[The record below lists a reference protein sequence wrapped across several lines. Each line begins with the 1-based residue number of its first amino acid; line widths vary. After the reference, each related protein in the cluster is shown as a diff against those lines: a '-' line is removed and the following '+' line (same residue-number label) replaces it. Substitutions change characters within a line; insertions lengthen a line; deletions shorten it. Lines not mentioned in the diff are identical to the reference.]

1 MQKKEKGLGRGLD
14 ALIKPSF
21 YEEKNTD
28 SVQLS
33 VQKVKPNPFQPRKNF
48 AEESIHEL
56 AASIKENGVL
66 QPILVRRNENQEY
79 EIIAGERRW
88 RASIEAGLNTI
99 PALVRDYDN
108 NQVLAIAL
116 IENLQRE
123 DLNPMEQAYALQRL
137 QTELGINQEVL
148 ADRIGKSRS
157 QLANILRLIRLPQKI
172 RAMLEDRSLS
182 PGHARCL
189 LGIKDE
195 NLMLDTAEK
204 IVSKNLSV
212 RQTEDLVKKI
222 TMEKKIKNRNKKND
236 FVSSLER
243 RIKEKVHDK
252 INVHMQGNEKKG
264 KVVLQYKSEDELES
278 LLICLGIENKHSET
292 S

>member
-1 MQKKEKGLGRGLD
+1 MQKKEKGLGKGLD

-33 VQKVKPNPFQPRKNF
+33 VQKVKPNPYQPRKNF
-48 AEESIHEL
+48 AEESISEL
-56 AASIKENGVL
+56 AASIQENGVL
-66 QPILVRRNENQEY
+66 QPILVRKNENQEY

-137 QTELGINQEVL
+137 QSELGINQEEL

-157 QLANILRLIRLPQKI
+157 QLANTLRLIKLPEKI
-172 RAMLEDRSLS
+172 RNMLEDRSLS

-195 NLMLDTAEK
+195 ELMLEAAEK
-204 IVSKNLSV
+204 IVSRNLSV
-212 RQTEDLVKKI
+212 RQTEELVKKI
-222 TMEKKIKNRNKKND
+222 TLEKKKENKRKKSD
-236 FVSSLER
+236 FADSMES
-243 RIKEKVHDK
+243 RIKEKIQNKLSVQ
-252 INVHMQGNEKKG
+252 MQGDEKKG
-264 KVVLQYKSEDELES
+264 KVVLQYKNEDELDE
-278 LLICLGIENKHSET
+278 LLKCLGIDN
-292 S
+292 